1 MNKLHIDLG
10 DIIQEL
16 QLGGFHAATENDKT
30 FFNEVE
36 NCLVANIR
44 RGAFHYLVVW
54 DYTEC
59 EIQIYEVDP
68 KKRGDEDH
76 PNVWSINTVT
86 GVVTEL

>member
-30 FFNEVE
+30 FFDEVE

-44 RGAFHYLVVW
+44 RGAFHYLVLW
-54 DYTEC
+54 DYVEC
-59 EIQIYEVDP
+59 EIQVFDGSAEE
-68 KKRGDEDH
+68 RGDEF
-76 PNVWSINTVT
+76 PGAWSINTVT